1 MVEVFKTNITSERK
15 AEQVLQLISSEFPSY
30 KVDFDLED
38 CDNILRVENKNGTL
52 KVDDIIYCLLR
63 KEVLVEILLD

>member
-1 MVEVFKTNITSERK
+1 MVEVFRTN
-15 AEQVLQLISSEFPSY
+15 ISSEIKAKQVLKILNSEFPNY

-38 CDNILRVENKNGTL
+38 CDNILRVENKNGPL
-52 KVDDIIYCLLR
+52 KIDDIIYCLLR